1 MLATSQAEHIGRRA
15 AECSACRAD
24 LSGHDLPARVKQI
37 FACRT
42 QLALQQRAVAAQQV
56 AVAAQQE
63 PVAEEAGQPQPPG
76 IVSTAGSFAP
86 CQLPALP
93 MRPTTPLQPP
103 TLMQSG
109 VQPQTPMPPPL
120 AQPVR
125 TPGQTPSAAR
135 TELPPPSAST
145 LHAPSHLFIT

>member
-1 MLATSQAEHIGRRA
+1 MPRYLPTSAAGRCERTRRTGAASCGMLATSESRRA

-24 LSGHDLPARVKQI
+24 LSGHDLPARVKHI

-42 QLALQQRAVAAQQV
+42 HLALQQRAGAAQQRAVATQQV

-76 IVSTAGSFAP
+76 IGSMAGSLSP

-93 MRPTTPLQPP
+93 MRPPTQLQPP
-103 TLMQSG
+103 TPPQSGAQPPTPLQSG
-109 VQPQTPMPPPL
+109 VQPP
-120 AQPVR
+120 
-125 TPGQTPSAAR
+125 
-135 TELPPPSAST
+135 
-145 LHAPSHLFIT
+145 

>member
-24 LSGHDLPARVKQI
+24 LSGHDLPARVKHI

-56 AVAAQQE
+56 AVAAQLE

-76 IVSTAGSFAP
+76 IGST
-86 CQLPALP
+86 
-93 MRPTTPLQPP
+93 
-103 TLMQSG
+103 
-109 VQPQTPMPPPL
+109 VQPSEWEVPGR
-120 AQPVR
+120 PVR
-125 TPGQTPSAAR
+125 ESYLR
-135 TELPPPSAST
+135 KY
-145 LHAPSHLFIT
+145 LHARSMISARR